1 MTAISITKGNPVIA
15 MVLTTLC
22 TFKTSDL
29 IAGFRSI
36 SLSFASEEAAKKF
49 FEDVRDMGVTYSILE
64 SNNVVFQPDFGG
76 SLHSVRAVY
85 HALNS
90 YKESLVGINKIEMK
104 IISESERPLV
114 KDIEEYI
121 KHHFGSDTITVE

>member
-1 MTAISITKGNPVIA
+1 MTAISITNGNPVIA
-15 MVLTTLC
+15 MILTTLS
-22 TFKTSDL
+22 TFKTSD
-29 IAGFRSI
+29 IISFRSI
-36 SLSFASEEAAKKF
+36 SLSFASEEDANKF
-49 FEDVRDMGVTYSILE
+49 FENVKDLGGAYSVLE
-64 SNNVVFQPDFGG
+64 SRNVVFKPDFGG

-90 YKESLVGINKIEMK
+90 YNESLVGINKIDMNLV
-104 IISESERPLV
+104 SESQITFV